1 MERFLII
8 TNLEK
13 DTNLKVTY
21 QIDEYL
27 KNKGKQSIRCERDD
41 MGMMI
46 ADRVPKEIDCAIV
59 IGGDGTMIRAAR
71 ELVELQ
77 IPILGVNMGTL
88 GYLTEVELKD
98 IEMALE
104 CILKKEYE
112 LEDRMMLSGHFE
124 DGSSAHALNDIVVSR
139 SGSIHIV
146 DFHIYVNGKFLNTCQ
161 ADGLIISTPTG
172 STAYN
177 LSAGGPIVEPTAELI
192 VMTPICSHALNAR
205 SIVLSHQDEITV
217 VIGKSRGKKEE
228 VTEVTFDGADM
239 RYLHSGEKI
248 MIHKAKDVT
257 RMIKLGKSSFLEI
270 LARKMGGNEL

>member
-124 DGSSAHALNDIVVSR
+124 DGSSAHALNDIVV
-139 SGSIHIV
+139 I
-146 DFHIYVNGKFLNTCQ
+146 
-161 ADGLIISTPTG
+161 
-172 STAYN
+172 
-177 LSAGGPIVEPTAELI
+177 
-192 VMTPICSHALNAR
+192 ALPE
-205 SIVLSHQDEITV
+205 VLSSNPSNHMV
-217 VIGKSRGKKEE
+217 
-228 VTEVTFDGADM
+228 A
-239 RYLHSGEKI
+239 HN
-248 MIHKAKDVT
+248 HP
-257 RMIKLGKSSFLEI
+257 
-270 LARKMGGNEL
+270 

>member
-104 CILKKEYE
+104 CILKKSMSWRIE
-112 LEDRMMLSGHFE
+112 
-124 DGSSAHALNDIVVSR
+124 
-139 SGSIHIV
+139 
-146 DFHIYVNGKFLNTCQ
+146 
-161 ADGLIISTPTG
+161 
-172 STAYN
+172 
-177 LSAGGPIVEPTAELI
+177 
-192 VMTPICSHALNAR
+192 
-205 SIVLSHQDEITV
+205 
-217 VIGKSRGKKEE
+217 
-228 VTEVTFDGADM
+228 
-239 RYLHSGEKI
+239 
-248 MIHKAKDVT
+248 
-257 RMIKLGKSSFLEI
+257 
-270 LARKMGGNEL
+270 